1 MKILF
6 IAPEI
11 PWPLNKGTCQR
22 TYALLKT
29 LSRQHQ
35 VTFSAPAEGDYATQ
49 LEGISPF
56 IHRFIPVPLEASQ
69 RQRLPHTGSR
79 FARFLAYGKSL
90 LRLEMPYACQMTKTI
105 WHDRL
110 QPDLELYDLFF
121 CRYTYLVDVFSGVPR
136 SKLLIDADDLQFMVL
151 WRKAITWKAGFESIL
166 LGIEALRSR
175 VFERRLARQ
184 TLQTFVCSE
193 IDRQKLGEEG
203 VSVIRNGVD
212 ISGRTTPNIAPEDNS
227 LLFIGAFT
235 YEPNRA
241 GLEWFCREVWPLIM
255 AENSHAKL
263 RVAGYGMDQVD
274 MSYAEQDGIHLLG
287 EIADPAVAILEAQ
300 LMVVPILFGTGT
312 RVKIAEAL
320 GYGRPVVSTTM
331 GAEGYEDFTEKNGL
345 FRCDYP
351 LKMADQ
357 ILALLDD
364 QAACLSL
371 GREAK
376 RIAKERLDWNNTTAP
391 LLRFTG
397 LGDQRPISE
406 LVKENVDEP

>member
-29 LSRQHQ
+29 LSREHQ
-35 VTFSAPAEGDYATQ
+35 VTFSAPVEGDYTAR
-49 LEGISPF
+49 LDGILPF
-56 IHRFIPVPLEASQ
+56 IHEFIPVPLEALQ
-69 RQRLPHTGSR
+69 RRRLPNTGNR
-79 FARFLAYGKSL
+79 LIRFLNYGKSL
-90 LRLEMPYACQMTKTI
+90 LSSKIPYACQMEQTL
-105 WHDRL
+105 WHDCL
-110 QPDLELYDLFF
+110 YPKIELYDLFF
-121 CRYTYLVDVFSGVPR
+121 CRYAYLTEVFSGVPR
-136 SKLLIDADDLQFMVL
+136 SRMLVDADDLQFMRL
-151 WRKAITWKAGFESIL
+151 WRKAVTWKAGFESIL
-166 LGIEALRSR
+166 LGMEALRSR
-175 VFERRLARQ
+175 FFERRLARQ

-193 IDRQKLGEEG
+193 VDRRKLGEEG

-274 MSYAEQDGIHLLG
+274 MRYAEQDGIRLLG

-345 FRCDYP
+345 FRCDDP

-391 LLRFTG
+391 LLRFTS
-397 LGDQRPISE
+397 LGDQRPIPE